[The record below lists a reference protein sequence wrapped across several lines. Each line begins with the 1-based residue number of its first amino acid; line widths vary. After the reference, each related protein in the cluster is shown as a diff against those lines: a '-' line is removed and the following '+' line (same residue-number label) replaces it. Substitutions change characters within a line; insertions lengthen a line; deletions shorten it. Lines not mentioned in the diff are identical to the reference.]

1 MDFNCKIY
9 NQKNKTNI
17 IGSFSIFIYYIGTST
32 IHCKYKSNISSETRK
47 MQTDFFS
54 DYRLTKYIHPYMC
67 MCVCVFTFLL

>member
-47 MQTDFFS
+47 MQTDFFPIT
-54 DYRLTKYIHPYMC
+54 DLQNTYIHIC
-67 MCVCVFTFLL
+67 ACVCVFTFLL